1 MQYAIL
7 RKILAVLIGFGLAA
21 TGLWASPAGEEQPAA
36 AMEKEMV
43 MDPATGK
50 MVTAPEYGGTL
61 TYPYVRA
68 GDNQDPFY
76 AGLEASWLID
86 GVNEKLAYGD
96 WALDREEFDF
106 TADYPPLSAFTGNL
120 AESWEAPD
128 PLTYVFHIRQG
139 VHYALNPDSEASR
152 LVNGRELTAKDVEH
166 TYHRYLGLGSGFT
179 EPSELAVAYGF
190 ANEPWESI
198 EATDE
203 HTVVIKTTRPSPSA
217 LRTIIVGPMHWVLP
231 PDVIEQY
238 GDYKDWKNVV
248 GTGPFMLTDY
258 VDGVSKTFSR
268 NPDYWGFDEKHPENR
283 LPYIDRLR
291 ALFMAEAATR
301 ISALRTGAVD
311 MIHSAGPVSISTL
324 DVAQSLNR
332 TNPEIVTSPTFGR
345 STASIAMNV
354 SKPHFDDVR
363 VRHALQMALD
373 LQTINDTYFGGY
385 AKWEPIGLVAVKP
398 YYTPFQEWPAELK
411 GYYSYDQEGAE
422 KLLDEA
428 GYPRGADGVRFKT
441 TLQHRDV
448 IDLGYIEVA
457 LQYMADIGV
466 DVTVNIVDTG
476 TLVANRTSF
485 DFEMITGDMAFAV
498 NPATIIGFFKPNQH
512 VNALVGGLETPELTA
527 AYDAFQAATTA
538 EAQQKANREF
548 EMALMKEHVQIWG
561 PLAPRFLASQAW
573 VKGFSGESNLGDLNH
588 HAIFA
593 RLWIDQ
599 DLKREM
605 GF

>member
-1 MQYAIL
+1 MNYAIF
-7 RKILAVLIGFGLAA
+7 RTFLAVLFGFVLTA
-21 TGLWASPAGEEQPAA
+21 TGLLASPAGEEEPAA

-68 GDNQDPFY
+68 GDNQDPFF

-106 TADYPPLSAFTGNL
+106 TTNYPPLSAFTGNL
-120 AESWEAPD
+120 AASWETPD
-128 PLTYVFHIRQG
+128 PQTYIFHIRQG
-139 VHYALNPDSEASR
+139 VHYALDPDSEASR

-179 EPSELAVAYGF
+179 EPSELAVSYGF

-198 EATDE
+198 EATE
-203 HTVVIKTTRPSPSA
+203 QHTVVIKTTRPSPSA

-231 PDVIEQY
+231 PDVVERY

-248 GTGPFMLTDY
+248 GTGPFVLTDY
-258 VDGVSKTFSR
+258 VEGVSKTFTK
-268 NPDYWGFDEKHPENR
+268 NPDYWGYDEKYPENS
-283 LPYIDRLR
+283 LPYIDQLR
-291 ALFMAEAATR
+291 ALFMAEDATR
-301 ISALRTGAVD
+301 VSALRTGVVD

-324 DVAQSLNR
+324 DAAQSLNR
-332 TNPEIVTSPTFGR
+332 TNPEIVTSSIFGR

-354 SKPHFDDVR
+354 GKPPFDDVR

-373 LQTINDTYFGGY
+373 LETINDTYFGGY

-411 GYYSYDQEGAE
+411 GYYSYDPDGAE

-428 GYPRGADGVRFKT
+428 GYPRGADGQRFKS

-448 IDLGYIEVA
+448 IDLGYIEIA
-457 LQYMADIGV
+457 LQYMADIGA
-466 DVTVNIVDTG
+466 DITVNIIDTG

-498 NPATIIGFFKPNQH
+498 NPATIIGFFVPDQH
-512 VNALVGGLETPELTA
+512 TNALVGGLRTPELTA

-538 EAQQKANREF
+538 EGQQKANREF

-561 PLAPRFLASQAW
+561 PLAPRFQASQAW
-573 VKGFSGESNLGDLNH
+573 VKGFGGESNLGDLNH

-599 DLKREM
+599 DLKQEM
-605 GF
+605 GL